1 MSVDVVVW
9 FISSCACHIMFL
21 GWLTTLIIRNSL
33 TPHTLF
39 LPQDWPLRLLSR
51 PYFFSKLVFVFSSFV
66 ITVLFLALS
75 AIIFLFCFCL
85 RVKYLRNGWTD
96 LCQIHRED
104 VFGSSLRR
112 VWMSSVNFKGQ
123 RSRRTKDALCSAITP
138 QQWWNGMC
146 SLQMS
151 PCSSGRHHSVAAR
164 GGVILV
170 ACVLFMF
177 HKKSLALVFFSF
189 LVLCTRLSCYPLS
202 CYPSASQHFNIFP
215 LYHTS

>member
-1 MSVDVVVW
+1 MLLSDSSRPVLVTSCSSVDSPLSLSVTLSHLTLSSSLKTDPSDYYPDRIFSANW
-9 FISSCACHIMFL
+9 F
-21 GWLTTLIIRNSL
+21 
-33 TPHTLF
+33 LF
-39 LPQDWPLRLLSR
+39 LVLSLLLHA
-51 PYFFSKLVFVFSSFV
+51 SKV
-66 ITVLFLALS
+66 LS

-85 RVKYLRNGWTD
+85 RVKYLRNGWTN